1 MLQSSSAYG
10 QVGQRHSVDATKAY
24 GGVSSVLLN
33 LLAYQPPLRVE

>member
-24 GGVSSVLLN
+24 GGVPPVLLN
-33 LLAYQPPLRVE
+33 LLAYQTPLGTE